1 MAIWKA
7 RVIEVTPIDV
17 SLRQEVKFN
26 IVRPNGQTVAIGGQT
41 ITLTAHG
48 NPSNIRARVSEVLE
62 QFVRELA
69 QANSLQV
76 NDEVSVDI

>member
-7 RVIEVTPIDV
+7 KIIEVSNIDA
-17 SLRQEVKFN
+17 SLRQEVKFS
-26 IVRPNGQTVAIGGQT
+26 IVRPNGQTVIIGGQT

-48 NPSNIRARVSEVLE
+48 NPSNIRARVSETLE

-69 QANSLQV
+69 QAGSLQV

>member
-7 RVIEVTPIDV
+7 KVIEVSNIDT

-26 IVRPNGQTVAIGGQT
+26 IIRPNGQTVIIGGQT
-41 ITLTAHG
+41 IVLTAHG
-48 NPSNIRARVSEVLE
+48 NPSNIRARVAEVLE
-62 QFVRELA
+62 QFIRELA

>member
-7 RVIEVTPIDV
+7 RVIEVSNIDT
-17 SLRQEVKFN
+17 SLRQEVKFH
-26 IVRPNGQTVAIGGQT
+26 IVRPNNQLLVIGGQT
-41 ITLTAHG
+41 IVLNAHG

-69 QANSLQV
+69 QAASLQV

>member
-1 MAIWKA
+1 MATWKA
-7 RVIEVTPIDV
+7 KIIEVSNIDT

-26 IVRPNGQTVAIGGQT
+26 IVRPNGQTVIIGGQT

-48 NPSNIRARVSEVLE
+48 NPSNIRARVAEIAE

-69 QANSLQV
+69 QAASLQI
-76 NDEVSVDI
+76 NDEVSFEV